1 MSTYEEKLS
10 ILSELI
16 NFARVD
22 NRLKEKELDFLRA
35 ISARLD
41 VDEGVFQSLVK
52 SPLPTLKL
60 ESLSDRLIQF
70 HRLFMLMNIDEKQD
84 PSEVE
89 ALFNYGL
96 AMGLPVSAIRQL
108 LEVMHEYPDGIVP
121 ADVIVKIFHAH
132 YN

>member
-1 MSTYEEKLS
+1 MSSYQEKLS

-16 NFARVD
+16 NFARID
-22 NRLKEKELDFLRA
+22 NRLNEKELDFLRA
-35 ISARLD
+35 ISRRLD
-41 VDEGVFQSLVK
+41 VDESVFESLVR

-60 ESLSDRLIQF
+60 QSLSDRLVQF
-70 HRLFMLMNIDEKQD
+70 HRLFMLMNIDEDQD

-89 ALFNYGL
+89 ALYNYGL

-108 LEVMHEYPDGIVP
+108 LEVMHEYPDRIVP
-121 ADVIVKIFHAH
+121 ADVIVQIFHAH

>member
-1 MSTYEEKLS
+1 MS

-16 NFARVD
+16 NFARID
-22 NRLKEKELDFLRA
+22 NRLNEKELDFLRA
-35 ISARLD
+35 ISRRLD
-41 VDEGVFQSLVK
+41 VDESVFESLVR

-60 ESLSDRLIQF
+60 QSLSDRLVQF
-70 HRLFMLMNIDEKQD
+70 HRLFMLMNIDEDQD

-89 ALFNYGL
+89 ALYNYGL

-108 LEVMHEYPDGIVP
+108 LEVMHEYPDRIVP
-121 ADVIVKIFHAH
+121 ADVIVQIFHAH

>member
-1 MSTYEEKLS
+1 MSSYQEKLS

-16 NFARVD
+16 NFARID
-22 NRLKEKELDFLRA
+22 HRLNEKELDFLRA
-35 ISARLD
+35 ISRRLD
-41 VDEGVFQSLVK
+41 VDESVFESLVR

-60 ESLSDRLIQF
+60 ESLSDRLVQF
-70 HRLFMLMNIDEKQD
+70 HRLFMLMNIDEDQD

-89 ALFNYGL
+89 ALYNYGL
-96 AMGLPVSAIRQL
+96 SMGLPVSAIRQL
-108 LEVMHEYPDGIVP
+108 LEVMHEYPDRIVP